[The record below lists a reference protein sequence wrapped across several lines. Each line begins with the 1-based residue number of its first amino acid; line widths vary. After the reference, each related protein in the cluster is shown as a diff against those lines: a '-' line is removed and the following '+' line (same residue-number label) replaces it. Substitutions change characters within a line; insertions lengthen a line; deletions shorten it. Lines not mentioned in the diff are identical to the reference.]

1 MSITASFVHSA
12 TIRDALKNAI
22 ALNIGGTS
30 PDTLN
35 LALFN
40 NTLTPSP
47 DTDPATYGSA
57 PYNANEVSGT
67 GWASGGVALTT
78 PTMTLISG
86 VGVMFDA
93 ADVSASTTTLTNA
106 RGCLIYDNTLSPK
119 CGLVFV
125 NFTADYSTVAGTFA
139 ITWDTLG
146 IARLDLTP

>member
-1 MSITASFVHSA
+1 MAITVSFVHSA

-22 ALNIGGTS
+22 ALNIGTDS
-30 PDTLN
+30 LK

-47 DTDPATYGSA
+47 DTDPATYASA
-57 PYNANEVSGT
+57 PYNANEVTGT

-106 RGCLIYDNTLSPK
+106 RGCLIYDDTLSPK

-139 ITWDTLG
+139 ITWDALG